1 MSKVINQQAIVRTNT
16 VKDSVCRIEVEP
28 VKFANLWA
36 AYPSE
41 PPYVDPKTGKPPQGF
56 LNQCA
61 IKVSVAIHGAGIEMK
76 SFSAKV
82 IGVEPKDLGR
92 VVINGKN
99 TATLAQQ
106 LAMWLKLQPFCGLP
120 QQAESITGED
130 WEKKIKGRTGIVYFA
145 DYWHRDVGE
154 KKLKRP
160 SGDHIDL
167 WNGSRLT
174 ATGRSFFS
182 TLGRRIGLN
191 EVLPG
196 TEYGYSDLR
205 KSTAILFWGI
215 K

>member
-16 VKDSVCRIEVEP
+16 IKDSVCRIEVEP

-36 AYPSE
+36 AYPSD

-56 LNQCA
+56 SNQCA

-92 VVINGKN
+92 VAINGKN

-106 LAMWLKLQPFCGLP
+106 LAAWLKLQPFCGLP

-145 DYWHRDVGE
+145 DYWMRSID
-154 KKLKRP
+154 KKDRP
-160 SGDHIDL
+160 TGDHIDL

-174 ATGRSFFS
+174 ASGFLGTLTTTARF
-182 TLGRRIGLN
+182 LGRRSF
-191 EVLPG
+191 LPG
-196 TEYGYSDLR
+196 TDYGYSDLGTS
-205 KSTAILFWGI
+205 KTVLFWEV